1 MTKIIGHD
9 APISAFL
16 SAMRGGRLHHGWLLI
31 GAKGIGKAT
40 TARAL
45 ATRLLC
51 SDTMTDGLD
60 VSPDH
65 PMAKLVAAHTHPDL
79 KILDRL
85 PKDQKIRE
93 EGRGAWPEDMERARS
108 IPVDQVRAL
117 NASFALAPA
126 MSSRRVVIVDAA
138 EDMEKPAANALLKS
152 LEEPPNGTIFLL
164 ISHASGRLLPTIRS
178 RCRTLRFAGLESD
191 AMASV
196 LRDHL
201 PDAPFD
207 EIAALAKAGAG
218 SPGRALGFAGLDIGS
233 IDAALDRL
241 ATTGDASNAE
251 RTALAQ
257 KLSSKAAQA
266 RYEAFLARAP
276 AYIASVARKCHGDA
290 LATVL
295 SQWEAAKALAQ
306 SAVPASLDPQSVV
319 FALASHVAALAPV
332 GGGAKA

>member
-16 SAMRGGRLHHGWLLI
+16 SAMKGERLHHGWLLI

-40 TARAL
+40 TALAL
-45 ATRLLC
+45 ATRMLC
-51 SDTMTDGLD
+51 SDTKTEGLD

-65 PMAKLVAAHTHPDL
+65 PMAKLVAAFTHPDL

-93 EGRGAWPEDMERARS
+93 EGRGAWSDDVERARS
-108 IPVDQVRAL
+108 ITVDQVRAL
-117 NASFALAPA
+117 NASFALAPS

-138 EDMEKPAANALLKS
+138 DDMERSAANALLKS

-178 RCRTLRFAGLESD
+178 RCRTLRFSGLDCD
-191 AMASV
+191 AMTSV
-196 LRDHL
+196 LQDHL

-207 EIAALAKAGAG
+207 EIAALAKAGGG
-218 SPGRALGFAGLDIGS
+218 SPGRALGFAGLDIGG
-233 IDAALDRL
+233 IDATLDRL
-241 ATTGDASNAE
+241 ATSGDASNAE
-251 RTALAQ
+251 RAALAQ

-266 RYEAFLARAP
+266 RYEAFLSRAP
-276 AYIASVARKCHGDA
+276 SYIASVARKCRGDA
-290 LATVL
+290 LAAAL
-295 SQWEAAKALAQ
+295 RQWEAARSLAQ

-319 FALASHVAALAPV
+319 FALASHVAALAPI
-332 GGGAKA
+332 GGDAKA